1 MKTKC
6 LLAYLLSI
14 LAQDVTDMAAI
25 EFRSEDSIIQYHQA
39 LFTHY
44 TTWIHACKTAYKDV
58 VQIDGINYPLAD
70 FDFIE
75 PLALL
80 TPYATLYYTSEDI
93 YSESFAFKAIA
104 DDVDIQEY
112 LIKGLS
118 DENFP
123 AEELALVKAAKVV
136 EPNEL
141 ASRINGRFRYKKFKI
156 STSNVPK
163 QRGSWKTFI
172 EIPEMY
178 SNSGDYLV
186 AGMSSKGDITAKMA
200 AYVFGMQDFA
210 PDSVRSLMSVKHVR
224 RDLRKWLTDEYISKW
239 FNDAKTSNH

>member
-25 EFRSEDSIIQYHQA
+25 EFRSEDSITQYHQA
-39 LFTHY
+39 LFTHF

-58 VQIDGINYPLAD
+58 VQIDGVNYPLAD

-75 PLALL
+75 PLAAL
-80 TPYATLYYTSEDI
+80 TPYATLYYSSEDI
-93 YSESFAFKAIA
+93 YSEKFAFKAIA
-104 DDVDIQEY
+104 DDADIQEY

-118 DENFP
+118 NENFS

-136 EPNEL
+136 EPDEL

-163 QRGSWKTFI
+163 QRGSWKTFT

-186 AGMSSKGDITAKMA
+186 RGVSSTDNKTATMA
-200 AYVFGMQDFA
+200 AYIFGMQDFA
-210 PDSVRSLMSVKHVR
+210 PDSVRSLMSAKHVQ
-224 RDLRKWLTDEYISKW
+224 RDVRKWLADEYISKW
-239 FNDAKTSNH
+239 FNDTRTSNN

>member
-25 EFRSEDSIIQYHQA
+25 EFRSEDSITQYHQA

-58 VQIDGINYPLAD
+58 VQIDGVNYPLAD

-75 PLALL
+75 PLAKL
-80 TPYATLYYTSEDI
+80 TPYATLYYTSEDL

-118 DENFP
+118 DENFS

-141 ASRINGRFRYKKFKI
+141 ASRINGRLRYKKFKV
-156 STSNVPK
+156 STSNIPK
-163 QRGSWKTFI
+163 QRGNWKTFT

-186 AGMSSKGDITAKMA
+186 KGVSAAGDITAKMA
-200 AYVFGMQDFA
+200 GYIFGMQDYA
-210 PDSVRSLMSVKHVR
+210 PDSVRSLLSAKHVK
-224 RDLRKWLTDEYISKW
+224 RDVRKWIIDEYISTW
-239 FNDAKTSNH
+239 FTDAKTSNN